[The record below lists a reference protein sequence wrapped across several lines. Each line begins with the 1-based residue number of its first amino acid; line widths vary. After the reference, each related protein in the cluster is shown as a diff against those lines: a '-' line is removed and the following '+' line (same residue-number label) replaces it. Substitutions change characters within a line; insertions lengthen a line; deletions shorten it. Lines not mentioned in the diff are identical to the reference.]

1 LFAAGGLLAARLGR
15 AQPAKLEGIR
25 TVGYLSFGVRDPKVA
40 PSEYFTTKALA
51 KRGWIE
57 GKNLVVERLFA
68 EHKAERVAGLAEELV
83 RKRVELIITVED
95 APAIAAARAT
105 RTIPIVFI
113 NMAFPVE
120 RGLVDSL
127 ARPGRNVT
135 GSTWLHSPGEVI
147 AKRVELLREIAPAA
161 KRLFSLTPAVHFDRV
176 DGGKHDSSPAIVAEA
191 KRLGF
196 ELRTHIVH
204 KIEDVEVG
212 LAEALAWN
220 AQALLGAGAL
230 VEAARERVAEF
241 TLRHR
246 LPSAFL
252 RPLNVEAGGLLSY
265 GTTLTEYLAL
275 IERGMEHVDR
285 ILRGANPA
293 ELPVA
298 QPRVYELVINL
309 KTAKALALT
318 IPQSMLVRAGRL
330 IE

>member
-1 LFAAGGLLAARLGR
+1 VLR
-15 AQPAKLEGIR
+15 KL
-25 TVGYLSFGVRDPKVA
+25 
-40 PSEYFTTKALA
+40 
-51 KRGWIE
+51 GWIE
-57 GKNLVVERLFA
+57 GKNIVIERRFAEFKSERLA
-68 EHKAERVAGLAEELV
+68 DLAQELIS
-83 RKRVELIITVED
+83 KRVELIITAED
-95 APAIAAARAT
+95 APALAAARAT
-105 RTIPIVFI
+105 RTIPIVFV

-127 ARPGRNVT
+127 ARPGRNAT
-135 GSTWLHSPGEVI
+135 GSTWLHSPSEVI
-147 AKRVELLREIAPAA
+147 TKRVELLREIAPAA
-161 KRLFSLTPAVHFDRV
+161 KRLFALTPAVHFDRV

-196 ELRTHIVH
+196 ELRQHVIH
-204 KIEDVEVG
+204 KIEDIEVG
-212 LAEALAWN
+212 LVEALAWN

-309 KTAKALALT
+309 KTAKSLGLKV
-318 IPQSMLVRAGRL
+318 PQSMLLRAGRL